1 MECVFCKIIDK
12 GIPAKI
18 VLENDWVLAFE
29 NIKPVHPVHILII
42 PKKHIASIQ
51 AAGAEDKEYLSQMML
66 AVSEIAKIKGVDASG
81 YRLIV
86 NHGKDSG
93 QSVDHLH
100 IHLVGGEELPFA
112 TG

>member
-1 MECVFCKIIDK
+1 MECVFCQIINK
-12 GIPAKI
+12 EIPAKI
-18 VLENDWVLAFE
+18 VLENEFVLAFE

-42 PKKHIASIQ
+42 PKKHIANIQ
-51 AAGAEDKEYLSQMML
+51 EADSKDGEHLARIML
-66 AVSEIAKIKGVDASG
+66 AVSEIAKIKQVDKSG
-81 YRLIV
+81 YRLII
-86 NHGKDSG
+86 NCGKDSG

>member
-1 MECVFCKIIDK
+1 MECVFCKIANK
-12 GIPAKI
+12 EIPAKI
-18 VLENDWVLAFE
+18 VWENDWVLAFE
-29 NIKPVHPVHILII
+29 NIKPVHPVHVLII

-51 AAGAEDKEYLSQMML
+51 EAKAGDDEYLAQALL
-66 AVSEIAKIKGVDASG
+66 AVSEVAKIKGVAQSG

-86 NHGKDSG
+86 NCGKDSG

-100 IHLVGGEELPFA
+100 VHLVGGEELPFA